1 MNENK
6 FSKAQLFLY
15 DSLPEIRVDIAHIKL
30 LGISSAITLSYFID
44 CHNYYKKQDLLT
56 EDGRFYQKLQNISIA
71 LNCDLQQTK
80 RRIKRLKDKG
90 YLDIEKKGSPAK
102 NYYRINFNK
111 LVKDSLKV
119 QSSEKRNAILF

>member
-6 FSKAQLFLY
+6 FSKAELFLY

-30 LGISSAITLSYFID
+30 LGISSAITLSYFIHCYD
-44 CHNYYKKQDLLT
+44 YYKKQGFLT
-56 EDGRFYQKLQNISIA
+56 EDGRFYQKLQNISNA

-90 YLDIEKKGSPAK
+90 YIDIEKKGSPSK

-111 LVKDSLKV
+111 LVKDSL
-119 QSSEKRNAILF
+119 EKRNSNLF